1 MLALIGLNDQN
12 TDKFGQNVMLG
23 TLCTHVLTPLDEEV
37 IKLHYDSRLGYEY
50 DLETLNRLIQ
60 NFIK

>member
-1 MLALIGLNDQN
+1 MLTLIGLTDQN
-12 TDKFGQNVMLG
+12 TDEFGQNVMLG
-23 TLCTHVLTPLDEEV
+23 TLCTHVLTPLDEEI

-50 DLETLNRLIQ
+50 DLETLNKLIQ

>member
-1 MLALIGLNDQN
+1 MIMILFFYDQN
-12 TDKFGQNVMLG
+12 TDEFGQNVMLG
-23 TLCTHVLTPLDEEV
+23 TLCTHVLTPLDEEI

-50 DLETLNRLIQ
+50 DLETLNKLIQ